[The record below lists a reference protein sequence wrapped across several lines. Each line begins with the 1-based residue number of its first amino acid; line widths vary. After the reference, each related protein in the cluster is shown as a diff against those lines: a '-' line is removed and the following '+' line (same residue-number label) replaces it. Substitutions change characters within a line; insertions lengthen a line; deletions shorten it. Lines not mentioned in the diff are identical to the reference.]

1 MLNPNSFLCAL
12 VTNFLFLIFLEN
24 TAANNLNLSLQGPS
38 DGRSSQSSGLAALA
52 DATVERGPLREVLTN
67 DTRNQ
72 TTPLVQVRII

>member
-24 TAANNLNLSLQGPS
+24 TAANKLNQSLQGPS
-38 DGRSSQSSGLAALA
+38 DGGSSQSSGLAALA

-72 TTPLVQVRII
+72 TTPLVQVQII